1 MVPGLNP
8 VQSPPS
14 VYHNSLKSK
23 GRVRAPPING
33 VLKQK
38 ARQKWSRLFE
48 GQNLFNTLPRYLF
61 CLGLGIRSFDF
72 QANRSFFVQE

>member
-23 GRVRAPPING
+23 GRVRETSPHKRSIETEG
-33 VLKQK
+33 K
-38 ARQKWSRLFE
+38 AKVVAS
-48 GQNLFNTLPRYLF
+48 
-61 CLGLGIRSFDF
+61 
-72 QANRSFFVQE
+72 V